1 MVPCVAC
8 FLVLIHLSFS
18 CKAREA
24 VKTRNQVRLTVSQK
38 QQQAKEENLRLLA
51 QKAREDRAGI
61 RTTAA
66 GEEGCDQTV
75 AMLSAW
81 LCLKEFSEFFASCLC
96 LFVL

>member
-1 MVPCVAC
+1 MLCCCCLLPCVDVC
-8 FLVLIHLSFS
+8 LYFS

-61 RTTAA
+61 RTAVA
-66 GEEGCDQTV
+66 GKEEHQDLTV
-75 AMLSAW
+75 AVHL
-81 LCLKEFSEFFASCLC
+81 LHD
-96 LFVL
+96 FVWTEIV